1 MVYQDKKARAE
12 DFKSSAYTLL
22 LVGIIGIAAL
32 VLLELGVFGFRLAS
46 PQKYITYGVMGALF
60 VIFIVMGIASFRSA
74 KQYHAQAA
82 TEEDLTVR
90 IKAWAREHLT
100 ADTVKDAVFFEEHT
114 SDEEKYFKYF
124 AYLQTVVT
132 QEFGTMNASYLEAL
146 CEELYA
152 ELFEG
157 GGQE

>member
-1 MVYQDKKARAE
+1 MVYQDKKAKAE

-46 PQKYITYGVMGALF
+46 PQKYMTYGVMGALF
-60 VIFIVMGIASFRSA
+60 VIFIVMGIMSLRSA
-74 KQYHAQAA
+74 KQYVTEAA
-82 TEEDLTVR
+82 TEEDLTAKV
-90 IKAWAREHLT
+90 KAWAKEHLT
-100 ADTVKDAVFFEEHT
+100 ADMVKEAVFFEEDT
-114 SDEEKYFKYF
+114 PDEEKYFQYF
-124 AYLQTVVT
+124 AYLQTAVT
-132 QEFGTMNASYLEAL
+132 KEFGTMNPSYLEAL

-152 ELFEG
+152 ELFEN

>member
-1 MVYQDKKARAE
+1 MVYQDKKAKAE

-32 VLLELGVFGFRLAS
+32 VLLELGVFGFRLAA

-60 VIFIVMGIASFRSA
+60 VIFIVMGIMSFRSA
-74 KQYHAQAA
+74 KQYVAEAA
-82 TEEDLTVR
+82 AEEDLTAR
-90 IKAWAREHLT
+90 IKAWAKEHIT
-100 ADTVKDAVFFEEHT
+100 PASIKESVYFEEET

-124 AYLQTVVT
+124 ESIKTVVV
-132 QEFGTMNASYLEAL
+132 QEFGTLGDAYLEAI

-152 ELFEG
+152 GIFENG
-157 GGQE
+157 AQE